1 MINVVNPV
9 YWARKFVV
17 NKSIDFTIKKLCMI
31 VIATCGEETYK
42 IYSKAVFDQVVEID
56 SGIEDLVNDIQNDI
70 TEIEEDAPKENEH
83 AAIEAP
89 KEIAH
94 HKRSF
99 FSKLRKKM

>member
-1 MINVVNPV
+1 MQP
-9 YWARKFVV
+9 
-17 NKSIDFTIKKLCMI
+17 
-31 VIATCGEETYK
+31 GEETYK

-70 TEIEEDAPKENEH
+70 TEIEEDAHKENEH

>member
-17 NKSIDFTIKKLCMI
+17 NKSIDFAIKKLCMI

-42 IYSKAVFDQVVEID
+42 IYSKAVFVQVVEID

-70 TEIEEDAPKENEH
+70 TEIEEEDPKENEH

-89 KEIAH
+89 KPIKKL
-94 HKRSF
+94 KRIGR
-99 FSKLRKKM
+99 LN

>member
-1 MINVVNPV
+1 
-9 YWARKFVV
+9 
-17 NKSIDFTIKKLCMI
+17 MI

-83 AAIEAP
+83 AAIETP

-99 FSKLRKKM
+99 LVS